1 MENEN
6 FIITIDGP
14 TGTGK
19 SVTAQYLAYKLGCK
33 YYDTGLFYRA
43 VTSFVLKSKIKLTDY
58 HAICKAAHDLKIWIE
73 DDKLLLNDEDITAKL
88 KEIEVTNK
96 VSGLSKISKLRQI
109 INEKIRVLDDGNT
122 SFVIEGKDTGVDVF
136 PNAQFKFYLVSD
148 MSARIA
154 RRQQDFLDN
163 GQKFSKEKIA
173 KELKLRDDVEIKKAP
188 AIVKKAKDAIKVD
201 TTNMIVEEQVNYL
214 YRIITNPEL
223 NLIQP
228 EGQQPQGN

>member
-33 YYDTGLFYRA
+33 YYDTG
-43 VTSFVLKSKIKLTDY
+43 
-58 HAICKAAHDLKIWIE
+58 
-73 DDKLLLNDEDITAKL
+73 
-88 KEIEVTNK
+88 
-96 VSGLSKISKLRQI
+96 
-109 INEKIRVLDDGNT
+109 
-122 SFVIEGKDTGVDVF
+122 FVIEGKDTGVDVF